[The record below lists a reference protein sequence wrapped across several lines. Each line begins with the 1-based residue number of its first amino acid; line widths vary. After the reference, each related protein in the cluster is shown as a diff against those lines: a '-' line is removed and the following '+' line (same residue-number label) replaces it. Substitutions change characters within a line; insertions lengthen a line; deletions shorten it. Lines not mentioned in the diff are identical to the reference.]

1 MIGKKTVSK
10 LIDGLE
16 RLVYWISAILH
27 KIPGT
32 KSAGSAHCRS
42 KSMANMAHHRVQQ
55 SQQQTNTF
63 SVGLSAEVNH
73 DGEPLEAAAAAFS
86 PHGHHHGLHSLYS
99 SGFLRKPWKIGR
111 NLPNYLRF
119 TLSVDHVILI
129 GPRMLNLALNI
140 RYLLLLFS

>member
-1 MIGKKTVSK
+1 MKKCLFSLTCGFRKKSFIINDFLQNPHFRK
-10 LIDGLE
+10 T
-16 RLVYWISAILH
+16 RLLNINYQQSHIFKN

-32 KSAGSAHCRS
+32 KSAGSAHSRS

-86 PHGHHHGLHSLYS
+86 PHGHLHGLHSLYS
-99 SGFLRKPWKIGR
+99 SGFLRKP
-111 NLPNYLRF
+111 
-119 TLSVDHVILI
+119 
-129 GPRMLNLALNI
+129 
-140 RYLLLLFS
+140 